1 MAVLTDI
8 EDSRERVLATAGTG
22 RLEPTILAR
31 VAAARTIA
39 AWTLAPAPADPV
51 AHVAAAHIQ
60 SRPHLVRLREHAA
73 DREVPSVM
81 TVELFA
87 LLTNSPPP
95 TGPDRRYTYTPRK
108 VLRRVLDH
116 GLDHLNQIDQWLAWQ
131 RHGLAPTPTDGWA
144 SSTVTLGEDRLPLTG
159 ADFDAWLW
167 RIDQG
172 ARLLVQRA
180 AGLSQ
185 AELDWAPPDGGWP
198 LRRVLHHVAR
208 SEVYST
214 ALDEA
219 LPDEPVARYAEA
231 SRRFA
236 ERLDAAHAAG
246 TDPSI
251 LYVTLYGVVSSPAQ
265 VVRDVLVAERAHTAP
280 GDGA

>member
-51 AHVAAAHIQ
+51 AHVAAAHVQ

-81 TVELFA
+81 TAELFA

-208 SEVYST
+208 SEVCTRRRST
-214 ALDEA
+214 RRCPTSRWPAMRR
-219 LPDEPVARYAEA
+219 PVAA
-231 SRRFA
+231 SRSGSTPR
-236 ERLDAAHAAG
+236 
-246 TDPSI
+246 TPPVPI
-251 LYVTLYGVVSSPAQ
+251 LPRSTSRSTGWSP
-265 VVRDVLVAERAHTAP
+265 VRPR
-280 GDGA
+280 